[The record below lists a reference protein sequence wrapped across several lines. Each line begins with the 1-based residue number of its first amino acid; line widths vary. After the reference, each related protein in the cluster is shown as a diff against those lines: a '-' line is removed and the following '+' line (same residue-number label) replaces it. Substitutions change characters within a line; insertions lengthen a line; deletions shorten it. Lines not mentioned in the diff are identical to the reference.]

1 MRKEGGVKR
10 YIDIKKKYQ
19 DTEQNK
25 KFRVSIPL
33 CSD

>member
-1 MRKEGGVKR
+1 MRTDKGGKR

-19 DTEQNK
+19 DTEQNN

-33 CSD
+33 RSD